1 MSNAYNILYT
11 AALVVI
17 GLLVIAC
24 LVRAIRGPR
33 IADRV
38 IAANMIGTLVVI
50 TICIL
55 SFIMNEGY
63 LIDIAIIYTM
73 LSFLAVLFAVDAHVD
88 LRQQHHGKEGQH
100 HVDDGHVHQVAFA
113 HEEGQH
119 ADDDHDQRTHHVD
132 GDEPVGNAGAD
143 DGANQAGQQEQAQ
156 NAQGDVIQHG
166 VCLSHAR
173 GPLPAS

>member
-17 GLLVIAC
+17 GLLILAC

-55 SFIMNEGY
+55 SFVMNEGY
-63 LIDIAIIYTM
+63 LVDIAMIYTM
-73 LSFLAVLFAVDAHVD
+73 LSFLAVVLLTKVYMGVYRERHQEKEEKKDA
-88 LRQQHHGKEGQH
+88 
-100 HVDDGHVHQVAFA
+100 
-113 HEEGQH
+113 
-119 ADDDHDQRTHHVD
+119 
-132 GDEPVGNAGAD
+132 
-143 DGANQAGQQEQAQ
+143 
-156 NAQGDVIQHG
+156 
-166 VCLSHAR
+166 
-173 GPLPAS
+173 